1 MAEQLNNNFLVV
13 DTRLHSSNKIPYA
26 VYQGGQSVNTQRF
39 SANSKSANNV
49 NFNIQVPSENVVMD
63 RRAMIDATLEFTVT
77 APAGAFTTGARF
89 SNYVARC
96 VSTGSQGGVVDAN
109 TTAGDNVLSLSAF
122 PFHQLMNSCV
132 AQINNVSVTQNS
144 SDILDTITRCL
155 TLEDLAFNSE
165 SASIP
170 DYYQNY
176 DNEADEPP
184 VPATGKNVKAQ
195 RVLGQY
201 SDSVFKPNLFGHNSV
216 LEYSILANPAPT
228 ATSLV
233 LQVKIREPLLMSPFV
248 YDSKVHEGLSQLQ
261 NIILNFNLNPA
272 SKRVYRKSNIATT
285 TGGVAN
291 TVCISDITLTN
302 VQEAYLTLT
311 FLTPKPSEIPQSARC
326 VVPYYEIRS
335 NTKGPLTCANGG
347 TLDTTSDSYQLP
359 MIPDMVLIYAK
370 TKTTG
375 GIPLVSNFN
384 GSNFGDTYSRIEKI
398 SINFNNNSGI
408 LSSCQPKDLYDLS
421 RKNCNLTLQEWIN
434 DNRVGSFLALRFG
447 ADIQIPD
454 QTLAPN
460 SLGSFN
466 FQYNVQLRNT
476 SGNDQEYDLYTVF
489 VYRGVFVSERGQSS
503 TYLGLL
509 DKNQVM
515 EASKLRPVKRGELE
529 NLMGSGRSGG
539 FLGMLASL
547 IPAAI
552 SGLSGL
558 FHRGEGSG
566 MSGGAS
572 KVQSI
577 LDKYSM

>member
-13 DTRLHSSNKIPYA
+13 DTRLHSSNKIPYP
-26 VYQGGQSVNTQRF
+26 VYQSGQSITTQRF
-39 SANSKSANNV
+39 SANSKSANNI
-49 NFNIQVPSENVVMD
+49 NFNVQVPSENVVMD
-63 RRAMIDATLEFTVT
+63 RRAMIDATLQFLVT

-89 SNYVARC
+89 QNYVARC
-96 VSTGSQGGVVDAN
+96 VSTGSEGGVVDAL
-109 TTAGDNVLSLSAF
+109 TGIGDNVLSLSAF
-122 PFHQLMNSCV
+122 PLHTLMNSSV

-144 SDILDTITRCL
+144 SDILDTIERCL
-155 TLEDLAFNSE
+155 TLEDLSYNSE
-165 SASIP
+165 SASLP
-170 DYYQNY
+170 DYYNNY
-176 DNEADEPP
+176 DNKPNEDPI
-184 VPATGKNVKAQ
+184 VPANSKNVKAQ
-195 RVLGQY
+195 RVLGNY
-201 SDSVFKPNLFGHNSV
+201 NDLTFKPNIFGHNSV
-216 LEYSILANPAPT
+216 LQYSFENAT
-228 ATSLV
+228 ATSL
-233 LQVKIREPLLMSPFV
+233 LMNVKVREPLLMSPFV
-248 YDSKVHEGLSQLQ
+248 YDSKTHEGLSQLQ

-272 SKRVYRKSNIATT
+272 SKRVYRKSNIVTT

-291 TVCISDITLTN
+291 TCAISDIVLNN
-302 VQEAYLTLT
+302 VPEAYVTFT
-311 FLTPKPSEIPQSARC
+311 FLTPKPSEIPQSART

-335 NTKGPLTCANGG
+335 NTKGPVTVG
-347 TLDTTSDSYQLP
+347 DVTSDSYQLP
-359 MIPDMVLIYAK
+359 MIPNLVLIYAK
-370 TKTTG
+370 IKTNN
-375 GIPLVSNFN
+375 GISLVSDFN
-384 GSNFGDTYSRIEKI
+384 GCNYGETYARIDKI
-398 SINFNNNSGI
+398 SINFNNNAGL

-421 RKNCNLTLQEWIN
+421 RRNCNLTSQEWL
-434 DNRVGSFLALRFG
+434 DNNYVGSFLALKMG
-447 ADIQIPD
+447 QDIQISD
-454 QTLAPN
+454 QSLAPG

-466 FQYNVQLRNT
+466 FQYNISLSNITGVAQT
-476 SGNDQEYDLYTVF
+476 YDLYTVF
-489 VYRGVFVSERGQSS
+489 VYTGAFVSERGQSS